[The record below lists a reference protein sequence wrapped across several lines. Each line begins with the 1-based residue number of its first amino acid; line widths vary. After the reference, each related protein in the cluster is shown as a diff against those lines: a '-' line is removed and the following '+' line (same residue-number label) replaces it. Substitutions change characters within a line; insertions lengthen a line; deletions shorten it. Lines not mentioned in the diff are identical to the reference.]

1 MTPDQITAL
10 LNARD
15 AWLCVRDECVNWE
28 AVAAIESVL
37 RDVPPGTDNRVDLA
51 LGRTC
56 AVLPPRAQYNIS
68 REVSEVNRLIE
79 TTRQVWRETEPI
91 EYH

>member
-1 MTPDQITAL
+1 MTPEQITAL
-10 LNARD
+10 LSARD
-15 AWLCVRDECVNWE
+15 TWLCVCDECVNWE

-37 RDVPPGTDNRVDLA
+37 RDVPPGVDNRVDLA

-56 AVLPPRAQYNIS
+56 AVLPPRVQYNIG

-79 TTRQVWRETEPI
+79 TTREI
-91 EYH
+91 